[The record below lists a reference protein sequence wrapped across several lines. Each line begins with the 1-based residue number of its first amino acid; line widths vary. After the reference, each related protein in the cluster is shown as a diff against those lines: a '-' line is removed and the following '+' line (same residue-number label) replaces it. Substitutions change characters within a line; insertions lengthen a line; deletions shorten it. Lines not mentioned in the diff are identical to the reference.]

1 MKLPILKEK
10 HGERHFAYN
19 TDAELHLIARFIVAE
34 RNEED
39 CYADEHNRKILANLN
54 QVTLHDDGVAALRVL
69 EARCKWEYED
79 YDLVETEPVEGVSV

>member
-1 MKLPILKEK
+1 MKLLILKGK

-34 RNEED
+34 RIEED
-39 CYADEHNRKILANLN
+39 CYADEQNKRILGNLN

-69 EARCKWEYED
+69 EARSRWEYEG
-79 YDLVETEPVEGVSV
+79 YDIVETELVEGVSV